1 MTIYNCGHCLFAEE
15 TADRSSD
22 EIDCFFKEMGRR
34 KINDYPCGRW
44 REGKGVIKNERTGI
58 RQD

>member
-1 MTIYNCGHCLFAEE
+1 MRYTCGYCLFAE
-15 TADRSSD
+15 DIGSSD
-22 EIDCFFKEMGRR
+22 EIDCFFKDIGRR